1 MGYRTRRWPAA
12 CAIVCAQFC
21 TATSHRENCGNRPIF
36 FGRRSMASTPASWP
50 GAHPLRRSG
59 SAAIGLMLAVLVNG
73 KGAVYLLVCR
83 TKQGYKGSD
92 VL

>member
-1 MGYRTRRWPAA
+1 MHAPLACCLLHSPRAILHGRRP
-12 CAIVCAQFC
+12 
-21 TATSHRENCGNRPIF
+21 TAKTVETGQIF
-36 FGRRSMASTPASWP
+36 FADDTMTSTPAYRA

-83 TKQGYKGSD
+83 TKGLMFCD
-92 VL
+92 LCTCT